1 MLFSSRKLATSL
13 FMRRSIHTIARAPAS
28 AIEDANESFVLV
40 YDSPEFKRKRHNCVI
55 IYDRA
60 ERCLSTGPKFHR

>member
-1 MLFSSRKLATSL
+1 MLFSSRKLATTL

-28 AIEDANESFVLV
+28 AIKEASEPSVLV
-40 YDSPEFKRKRHNCVI
+40 YDSPEFKRKWLHGVM

-60 ERCLSTGPKFHR
+60 ERCLSTGP